1 MMHTI
6 FLSDSKVAKRLPKYT
21 GHRVDRPK
29 IPLDIYHSS
38 FDRKFSC
45 SAQTANPICAQSFDL
60 QPLQNGI
67 PSTMPTCIS
76 FCKILSRNDTTT
88 LLLMPDLNCFIV
100 IGIAAEFF
108 PFTPSQ
114 RVKALIPSSTVLF
127 LTMVAST
134 LSEAFR
140 LVPKISEEPASFD
153 SSSRRLLN
161 MKSDYSILCLYRDI
175 QDN

>member
-1 MMHTI
+1 MHTI
-6 FLSDSKVAKRLPKYT
+6 FLSDSKVVKGCQSIHRY
-21 GHRVDRPK
+21 RVDRPK
-29 IPLDIYHSS
+29 TPFNIYYSS
-38 FDRKFSC
+38 FDREFSC

-76 FCKILSRNDTTT
+76 FCKILSRNDTT

-100 IGIAAEFF
+100 IGIVAEFF
-108 PFTPSQ
+108 LFSPSQ

-140 LVPKISEEPASFD
+140 LVPKISEEPDPFD